1 MDSDHQHRVA
11 KPPRLLRLLV
21 RLLIRG
27 PDASY
32 IVPDLDASFAR
43 DMERG
48 LGRGRAVRRYAWN
61 ALGSVWSVWTAG
73 LRGLVTHG
81 IGLDAKLGLR
91 MLAKQPLITAV
102 AVLTL
107 GLGIPASL
115 TLVHGGDVLYGELPV
130 PDGDRV
136 VGIRHYDVDDRD
148 PLLSSVHDY
157 ERWMELR
164 SLQSIGAVRSFSVN
178 VDAEEAGASP
188 VSAAEITASSFD
200 VLQAR
205 PLLGRLLDASDELD
219 GAPDVVLLG
228 EDLWSARFARD
239 PDMLGRAIRTGRT
252 PHTVVGVMPAD
263 FRFPFSHQVWL
274 PFRARAADFPP
285 GAGPRAF
292 VFGRLADGVSV
303 EDATVEMTGLTAR
316 RAGDD
321 PQRFEHLVGQVVG
334 MPFLLFN
341 SDWAWQSDLWEP
353 DMVLMQTL
361 IFALLLV
368 VCGNVG
374 TLILA
379 RTAARS
385 AEITIRTA
393 LGASR
398 TRILTQLFVEA
409 LVLAIVATGVGLLL
423 ANALASR
430 LMHILQGG
438 DALPYWADP
447 TLTPG
452 SVAIALGLAALC
464 AVVAGVVPALSAT
477 RRAIQPNLQRGGS
490 RSTSVRFGIGSSLLI
505 VGEIVLS
512 VGILALGVAALR
524 GALASRGADLGFDLE
539 RYVVG
544 TLTVPEPDP
553 MDVPSASDSLVRTA
567 RVTETQRALLTR
579 LAEDPAVVGV
589 AMGANAPGLP
599 SPDRDVI
606 LETPSEGFE
615 PVEWD
620 ISIPRVDVSFFA
632 GLNRPILA
640 GRDFTAGD
648 VEGPPGTRH
657 TAVIVN
663 ASFVRHV
670 LGGRNAVGQ
679 RFRYEA
685 QGTAWGAL
693 GEEEWYEI
701 VGVVGP
707 FGTNA
712 GTPAEDAAIYHPLAP
727 GEVNP
732 IRYTVEVA
740 DDAEAF
746 VPRFR
751 EIAASIDSEATADSQ
766 RLASTMRAAFR
777 RSSAMFLL
785 MVALSSA
792 AFLLSA
798 TGLYALLSF
807 TVSQRTR
814 EIGIRTALGARTAD
828 IVAAVARRT
837 ALQAGIGLALGV
849 GWGWVLLT
857 TTEFTGVS
865 AETGDIALTLALTAA
880 VAACVCVLACA
891 YPTLRGLRL
900 QPTEALRDS

>member
-1 MDSDHQHRVA
+1 MDSDPRGSPR
-11 KPPRLLRLLV
+11 PPRLLRLVV

-27 PDASY
+27 RDAAY
-32 IVPDLDASFAR
+32 IAGDLDASFGR
-43 DMERG
+43 DVERG

-61 ALGSVWSVWTAG
+61 ALGSAWSVWSTG
-73 LRGLVTHG
+73 LRRLVTHG

-115 TLVHGGDVLYGELPV
+115 TLVHAAGVLFGDLPV
-130 PDGDRV
+130 PESDRV
-136 VGIRHYDVDDRD
+136 VGLRHFDVDDSE
-148 PLLSSVHDY
+148 PVLSSVHDY
-157 ERWMELR
+157 ERWRDLT
-164 SLQSIGAVRSFSVN
+164 SLQSIGAVRSYPVN
-178 VDAEEAGASP
+178 VDAEEAGSP
-188 VSAAEITASSFD
+188 PVLGAQITASSFD
-200 VLQAR
+200 VLRAR
-205 PLLGRLLDASDELD
+205 PLLGRVLDAADERV

-239 PDMLGRAIRTGRT
+239 PDIVGRSVRIGRT

-263 FRFPFSHQVWL
+263 FRFPLSHQVWM
-274 PFRARAADFPP
+274 PFRARAVDFPP

-303 EDATVEMTGLTAR
+303 EDAEVEMARLTAR
-316 RAGDD
+316 RASDD
-321 PQRFEHLVGQVVG
+321 PERFEHLVGQVVG
-334 MPFLLFN
+334 MPFLLLN
-341 SDWAWQSDLWEP
+341 SDWRWMPDVLEP
-353 DMVLMQTL
+353 EIVLMQTL

-398 TRILTQLFVEA
+398 ARILTQLFVEA
-409 LVLAIVATGVGLLL
+409 LVLAMAATGLGLLL
-423 ANALASR
+423 ANALATR
-430 LMHILQGG
+430 LMHALAG
-438 DALPYWADP
+438 DAVLPYWADP
-447 TLTPG
+447 TLTPRI
-452 SVAIALGLAALC
+452 VAVALGLAALC
-464 AVVAGVVPALSAT
+464 AVVAGVVPAISAT
-477 RRAIQPNLQRGGS
+477 RRAIQANLQRGAS

-524 GALASRGADLGFDLE
+524 GVLASRGADLGFDPE

-544 TLTVPEPDP
+544 TLTVPDADP
-553 MDVPSASDSLVRTA
+553 LDVPSASDSLAHA
-567 RVTETQRALLTR
+567 RRVAEIQRAFLTR

-589 AMGANAPGLP
+589 AMGADVPGLR
-599 SPDRDVI
+599 SPDEDVI
-606 LETPSEGFE
+606 LETPPDGFE

-620 ISIPRVDVSFFA
+620 ISTPRVGVSFFA
-632 GLNRPILA
+632 GLDRPILA

-648 VEGPPGTRH
+648 VEAPAGNLLSSRPH

-663 ASFVRHV
+663 ESFVRHV

-679 RFRYEA
+679 RFRYERQRGDA
-685 QGTAWGAL
+685 
-693 GEEEWYEI
+693 WYEI

-712 GTPAEDAAIYHPLAP
+712 EDPAEDAAIYHPLAP

-751 EIAASIDSEATADSQ
+751 VIAASVDRDATADS
-766 RLASTMRAAFR
+766 RPLASAMRSTFRADAA
-777 RSSAMFLL
+777 MYLG
-785 MVALSSA
+785 MVALAGA

-814 EIGIRTALGARTAD
+814 EIGIRTALGARATD
-828 IVAAVARRT
+828 IVSAVARRA
-837 ALQAGIGLALGV
+837 ALQAGIGLALGI
-849 GWGWVLLT
+849 GWGWVLLH

-865 AETGDIALTLALTAA
+865 TEAVDVALTLALTAA
-880 VAACVCVLACA
+880 AAGCVCVLACA

-900 QPTEALRDS
+900 QPTEALRES